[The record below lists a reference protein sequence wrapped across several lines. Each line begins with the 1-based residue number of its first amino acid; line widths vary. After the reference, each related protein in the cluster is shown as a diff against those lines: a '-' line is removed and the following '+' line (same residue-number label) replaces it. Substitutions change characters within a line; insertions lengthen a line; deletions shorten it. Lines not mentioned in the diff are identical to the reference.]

1 MIFEKDFNIG
11 VKDIGKNN
19 YIKNRAILEMLEN
32 IGAYH
37 SDAAGYGANDIKK
50 NTCSMDI
57 SRMETKSNKQ
67 AQIRA
72 KNPHKNMGKRYGKS
86 HNIP

>member
-50 NTCSMDI
+50 THVVWILAGWKLKVIN
-57 SRMETKSNKQ
+57 RPK
-67 AQIRA
+67 
-72 KNPHKNMGKRYGKS
+72 YGQKI
-86 HNIP
+86 HIKTWEEIWQKP

>member
-1 MIFEKDFNIG
+1 MIFESDFNMG

-37 SDAAGYGANDIKK
+37 SDAAGYGANPPYWGTEK
-50 NTCSMDI
+50 
-57 SRMETKSNKQ
+57 
-67 AQIRA
+67 
-72 KNPHKNMGKRYGKS
+72 P
-86 HNIP
+86 